1 MKKTIL
7 VFPCGSEVAL
17 EIFRSLEYSTHFS
30 LIGGNSVD
38 DHGKF
43 VFKDYIGN
51 IPFIDEP
58 NFIQSF
64 KMLVEIR
71 KIDAVYPAMDSVI
84 NILKKNE
91 NEIGCKVIA
100 SPTKTTEICLSK
112 RKTYS
117 FFKNILNTPHQYNS
131 LDEVEEYPIFLKPE
145 IGYGSKGCLKA
156 HSKEESI
163 IHINKFPSSLILE
176 YLPGKEYTVDCFTN
190 FKRDLL
196 FVGPRERKRVSN
208 GISVNTKT
216 MPLEERFQKLA
227 KSINDNIRLDGA
239 WFFQV
244 KERDNGELV
253 LMEIAS
259 RLGGSSAVYRAKGV
273 NFASLSLYNAFK
285 IPVSILLNDY
295 EVELDRAL
303 NNVIKI
309 DYEFDHVYVDFDD
322 TILINERVNEGLVGK
337 LFGYLNVGKKIILI
351 TKHDGGLQEILTK
364 YRLSELFDEIIH
376 LNRNEEKWKFI
387 KHLDS
392 IYIDDSFQERRDV
405 FNHLNVPVFST
416 DVLP

>member
-1 MKKTIL
+1 
-7 VFPCGSEVAL
+7 
-17 EIFRSLEYSTHFS
+17 
-30 LIGGNSVD
+30 
-38 DHGKF
+38 
-43 VFKDYIGN
+43 
-51 IPFIDEP
+51 
-58 NFIQSF
+58 
-64 KMLVEIR
+64 
-71 KIDAVYPAMDSVI
+71 
-84 NILKKNE
+84 
-91 NEIGCKVIA
+91 
-100 SPTKTTEICLSK
+100 
-112 RKTYS
+112 
-117 FFKNILNTPHQYNS
+117 
-131 LDEVEEYPIFLKPE
+131 
-145 IGYGSKGCLKA
+145 
-156 HSKEESI
+156 
-163 IHINKFPSSLILE
+163 
-176 YLPGKEYTVDCFTN
+176 
-190 FKRDLL
+190 
-196 FVGPRERKRVSN
+196 
-208 GISVNTKT
+208 